1 MSKLDGMKDKI
12 TQIRASLTDKL
23 DKIPFLKKV
32 LEKKPEAAAKSS
44 SSISLSGIYRD
55 GGVATRLQVILFYV
69 FLFSALASAGM
80 MTKKIWSKIGSSH
93 ENDKLKKE
101 YSHGLEALKH
111 KAEEKAEML
120 SIGTMT
126 VNAFAGEGRKAMVKI
141 DVWAKVSDPAVAG
154 MADKQDLIWHDR
166 TLSAL
171 NEVFEKKVNLLTE
184 EGKEFAKNSIKEA
197 LNKEIAHGK
206 VEEIFFHNLVIQ

>member
-12 TQIRASLTDKL
+12 TQLKAGLAEKL
-23 DKIPFLKKV
+23 DKLPFLKKV
-32 LEKKPEAAAKSS
+32 LAKKPESS
-44 SSISLSGIYRD
+44 AGPSGISLSGIYRD

-69 FLFSALASAGM
+69 FLFSALASAGL
-80 MTKKIWSKIGSSH
+80 MTKKIWSKLGSSH
-93 ENDKLKKE
+93 ENEQLKKE
-101 YSHGLEALKH
+101 YSHGLEELKH

-120 SIGTMT
+120 SIGSMT
-126 VNAFAGEGRKAMVKI
+126 VNAYVGEGRQAMVKI

-154 MADKQDLIWHDR
+154 MADKQDLIWHDK
-166 TLSAL
+166 TLNAL
-171 NEVFEKKVNLLTE
+171 NEIFEKKVNLLQE
-184 EGKEFAKNSIKEA
+184 DGKEFAKKTIKEA